1 MKRPAA
7 FWELDFYSRP
17 VLDENNKKIWELLIC
32 DRDRAFEWV
41 KECPANEVNSTWLA
55 QQLGAA
61 MTAAGQTPQKVRF
74 FRPSMSNIITRG
86 CRQAGLTAQASR
98 RMFTLLNWLE
108 ERMQNVYPQCAGF
121 QAADPQ
127 PLPLK
132 NLQLVKPEPLP
143 NALMGERWLL
153 VSLKAADFALASEWS
168 MDFGELFST
177 LSLPPDL
184 VIPGIIIISNRALP
198 LAAWMSGVDP
208 VFLKFARSLDR
219 VQLILE
225 ASAEA
230 SWILTTLQ
238 DRKDNK
244 AIAEGESFETAKQK
258 SGGLHF
264 MAVQKN
270 PEDEEFAG
278 FWLLK
283 EV

>member
-7 FWELDFYSRP
+7 VWELDFYSRP

-41 KECPANEVNSTWLA
+41 KQCPGNEVNSNWLA
-55 QQLGAA
+55 KELEAA
-61 MTAAGQTPQKVRF
+61 MAVTGQTPQKVRF

-86 CRQAGLTAQASR
+86 CRQAGLTPLATR
-98 RMFTLLNWLE
+98 RMFAMLTWLQ
-108 ERMQNVYPQCAGF
+108 ERMQTVYPQEVGF

-127 PLPLK
+127 PLPLQ
-132 NLQLVKPEPLP
+132 NLQPVKPEPIP

-153 VSLKAADFALASEWS
+153 VSLPAADLAGAAEWS
-168 MDFGELFST
+168 MDFGELFRT
-177 LSLPPDL
+177 DALALDL
-184 VIPGIIIISNRALP
+184 VIPGIIIISSRALP

-208 VFLKFARSLDR
+208 VFLKFSSNRDR
-219 VQLILE
+219 VQLLLE

-238 DRKDNK
+238 VPKDQK
-244 AIAEGESFETAKQK
+244 AIAEGESFETAKQRA
-258 SGGLHF
+258 GGIHF
-264 MAVQKN
+264 MAVQKH
-270 PEDEEFAG
+270 PEDEKFAG
-278 FWLLK
+278 FWLLN